1 MTVEIILILIHN
13 ITFAWSNIALN
24 INVSHFDNWLFFMV
38 SLQKWLAHFMLQ
50 KRWRNEGF
58 KGSSNMLLYKLRVTW
73 ITHVFHLSI
82 ITSLKI
88 QWKLSGLPK
97 ILESLMKFWMSP
109 KKIWCLQWISWG
121 LQWKFWGSTTKIWG
135 LDAKLGVSNENL
147 ESATKIWCP
156 MISLGSPTKIWG
168 SPKKICGSQR

>member
-1 MTVEIILILIHN
+1 MFPILITDYFLW
-13 ITFAWSNIALN
+13 F
-24 INVSHFDNWLFFMV
+24 
-38 SLQKWLAHFMLQ
+38 
-50 KRWRNEGF
+50 
-58 KGSSNMLLYKLRVTW
+58 LYKSDSRISCFRKDGEMKVSKVHRTCYSINWGSLELRMYS
-73 ITHVFHLSI
+73 SI

-109 KKIWCLQWISWG
+109 QKIWCLQWISWG